1 MDKIL
6 IVEDDI
12 GIISG
17 LCRLLD
23 SEGFYT
29 CPKSGRAEALAA
41 LDKEKFDL
49 VLLDISLSDGNGY
62 SLCSTIKGQ
71 GDTPVIFL
79 TASGDE
85 GSIVAGFD
93 IGADDYIQKPFKPR
107 ELISRIKNVLRRYN
121 GNRNTLTVG
130 NITIDAD
137 RGTVEKNGRE
147 LIMSALEYRIL
158 LYLFSNRG
166 KILTRERLLEE
177 IWDIA
182 GDVVNDNTLTVY
194 IKRIREKIC
203 DDPTSPRV
211 IKTVRGIGY
220 RVD

>member
-29 CPKSGRAEALAA
+29 CPTSGRTEALAA

-137 RGTVEKNGRE
+137 RGAVEKNGRE

-182 GDVVNDNTLTVY
+182 GDFVNDNTLTVY
-194 IKRIREKIC
+194 IKRIREKIG
-203 DDPTSPRV
+203 DDPTSPCV